1 MPKTAYKAALLV
13 LHRTLGFTVSLFG
26 LNWVGFKDWVGLWVF
41 SIHVRIPQKR
51 NLSKFPF
58 CPDFSLS
65 ALLATQILRVRQEK
79 MQNVQFLLFCKFCE
93 VTFSDLLAQSPTW
106 HYEGPTHPMGG
117 AFSHGIGSG
126 SSLFNNVSGSFLQA
140 GTRWYKLVQAGT
152 SSGTICYLPMLLANV
167 LLNLLD
173 NAKFLVR
180 FKLVQMINRKREN
193 KCQLCCLTQI
203 YPNICQLSDIA

>member
-1 MPKTAYKAALLV
+1 M
-13 LHRTLGFTVSLFG
+13 
-26 LNWVGFKDWVGLWVF
+26 
-41 SIHVRIPQKR
+41 
-51 NLSKFPF
+51 
-58 CPDFSLS
+58 
-65 ALLATQILRVRQEK
+65 
-79 MQNVQFLLFCKFCE
+79 QFLSFRSFCE
-93 VTFSDLLAQSPTW
+93 VTFSDFFWLNPQ
-106 HYEGPTHPMGG
+106 
-117 AFSHGIGSG
+117 HGITKGPPTLWEGHFLMALGLVAAYSTM
-126 SSLFNNVSGSFLQA
+126 SLVLFFKLVHA
-140 GTRWYKLVQAGT
+140 GTSWYKLVQAGT